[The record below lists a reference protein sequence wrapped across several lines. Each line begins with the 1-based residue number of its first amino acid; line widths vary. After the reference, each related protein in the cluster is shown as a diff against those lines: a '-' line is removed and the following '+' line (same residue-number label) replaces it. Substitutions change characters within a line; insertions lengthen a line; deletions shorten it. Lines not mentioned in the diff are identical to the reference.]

1 MHFFKV
7 FVATLATTANIAMAA
22 PVSGVAQLEAR
33 HPEPQPERIAQVY
46 SDKIKRE
53 PQRDGQVYS
62 DKIKREPQRDGQ
74 GYSRLDE

>member
-22 PVSGVAQLEAR
+22 PAR

>member
-7 FVATLATTANIAMAA
+7 FVATLATTANIAIAA
-22 PVSGVAQLEAR
+22 PVSGVAELEAR
-33 HPEPQPERIAQVY
+33 HPEPQRDGQVY

-62 DKIKREPQRDGQ
+62 DKICKF
-74 GYSRLDE
+74 